1 MSALSKPGN
10 PSLRS
15 ADAGKYNFSNRF
27 SSQRAIGLSTAHV
40 NPGVKALS
48 VAILS
53 QLRRWRSVVSALV
66 PVLLCG
72 FCLTSA
78 PAQTAANESFA
89 QAMRQ
94 GSQAM
99 TAGNPASAVEAYT
112 LATRLQPGFAEAY
125 FNLGLAQEQAG
136 RLDEARQA
144 LEKSVALKPSLR
156 GAHLFLGTIAYKQ
169 NRLQE
174 AEGNFVRETHLDP
187 QSAKAFMWLGVCRL
201 AQDKPEAAIAPLD
214 KAHQLDPN
222 DVDTLYHRGR
232 AYLLVANASYSAMFK
247 LDPDSVRV
255 HQVLAEADAQAYRT
269 GDAIA
274 QYEIAVKA
282 APRLA
287 GLHESL
293 GDQYWISGAQ
303 DKAAAAYK
311 AELDIDPADTVARFK
326 LGCLDVM
333 HGGAAEGVALLR
345 QVLLQD
351 PSLSDAHYCLGNGLS
366 ELDRNEEAVAEYEL
380 AVAAN
385 PGGDRAISSYYRLS
399 QAYRKLRRLEEART
413 ALASYQ
419 RLKAQTQARLD
430 TRSAQIVRK
439 RSQLPVDEPEKTVE
453 EPEKLPE

>member
-1 MSALSKPGN
+1 LPIKLAIERLTPQVNRGAKAPM
-10 PSLRS
+10 
-15 ADAGKYNFSNRF
+15 AGF
-27 SSQRAIGLSTAHV
+27 
-40 NPGVKALS
+40 
-48 VAILS
+48 LS
-53 QLRRWRSVVSALV
+53 QLRCRGQAISVLVPAVLCGLCLVSAL
-66 PVLLCG
+66 G
-72 FCLTSA
+72 
-78 PAQTAANESFA
+78 QTAANESFA
-89 QAMRQ
+89 KAMQQ

-99 TAGNPASAVEAYT
+99 TDGNLATAVEAYT
-112 LATRLQPGFAEAY
+112 LATHLQPGFAEAY

-144 LEKSVALKPSLR
+144 LEKSLALKPSLR

-169 NRLQE
+169 NHLEE
-174 AEGNFVRETHLDP
+174 AETNFVRETRLDP

-201 AQDKPEAAIAPLD
+201 AEDKPETAIAPLD

-274 QYEIAVKA
+274 QYEIAVKT

-293 GDQYWISGAQ
+293 GDQYWIFGAQ
-303 DKAAAAYK
+303 DKAAVAYGT
-311 AELDIDPADTVARFK
+311 ELEIDPADTVARFK

-333 HGGAAEGVALLR
+333 HGRAAEGVSLLR
-345 QVLLQD
+345 QALLQD
-351 PSLSDAHYCLGNGLS
+351 PSLSDAHYYLGNGLS

-380 AVAAN
+380 AIAAN
-385 PGGDRAISSYYRLS
+385 PSGDRAISSYYRLS
-399 QAYRKLRRLEEART
+399 QAYRKLRRMEEAHT

-439 RSQLPVDEPEKTVE
+439 RSQLPVDEPEKM
-453 EPEKLPE
+453 PQ